1 MNYTKSPWEMSELYH
16 DFNIGDHRLI
26 RGADG
31 RLVCH
36 VWPDSN
42 SQTDANA
49 RLITEAPAM
58 YEEWEDVLC
67 VAQSNQ
73 DKTGEW
79 WRDWLTHKAKKI
91 LAKVEGK

>member
-1 MNYTKSPWEMSELYH
+1 
-16 DFNIGDHRLI
+16 
-26 RGADG
+26 
-31 RLVCH
+31 
-36 VWPDSN
+36 
-42 SQTDANA
+42 
-49 RLITEAPAM
+49 M